1 MPSGHLYAHAPQET
15 PTRPCSLTFSELK
28 GAFFVFF
35 HTPGIR
41 SHAPTHTPA
50 LPHFLV
56 NDDIVQVPKAGNPN
70 VTSTPLLSPNSLCPQ
85 ALLIVLSSMPLSCAI
100 WSPAPCG
107 WPPSARLGDFGRGV
121 RCSPLLLPT
130 SQSGGEG
137 AGGGMW
143 EGVHPTGPSFPRQQR
158 ELICLQPF
166 RETGGRRMGFGPR
179 CCTRGVT

>member
-1 MPSGHLYAHAPQET
+1 MELDILRTERSIFCFFPYSRHPFTCTHAHPCPSP
-15 PTRPCSLTFSELK
+15 FS
-28 GAFFVFF
+28 
-35 HTPGIR
+35 
-41 SHAPTHTPA
+41 
-50 LPHFLV
+50 FLV

-70 VTSTPLLSPNSLCPQ
+70 VTSTPPLSPNLPCPQ

-100 WSPAPCG
+100 WSLAPCG

-143 EGVHPTGPSFPRQQR
+143 EGVHPTGPSFPRQRR
-158 ELICLQPF
+158 ELISLQPF
-166 RETGGRRMGFGPR
+166 RETGCRRIGFGPR